1 MEEKVEKIDLMQYID
16 RYFRALIRFRV
27 LLLSII
33 VICAVGL
40 CAKDWLTFQT
50 TYSSKAVFVTKME
63 DSDNLFG
70 INQDEDNDNM
80 ISTFTSLMTG
90 SEMQKILM
98 DELNAFEQRM
108 DERLTDEMGKISS
121 IEQQVNQILPI
132 LKDSVESDNENREVL
147 QGLAAKL
154 EKTNADVLDAQ
165 TNAESALNSKSEAVI
180 LNIEE
185 VKNLIQLLA
194 VNELLDE
201 INAEERT
208 Q

>member
-1 MEEKVEKIDLMQYID
+1 MKRNWKQKNEIKI
-16 RYFRALIRFRV
+16 
-27 LLLSII
+27 
-33 VICAVGL
+33 
-40 CAKDWLTFQT
+40 
-50 TYSSKAVFVTKME
+50 SK
-63 DSDNLFG
+63 N
-70 INQDEDNDNM
+70 
-80 ISTFTSLMTG
+80 ISV
-90 SEMQKILM
+90 LM

-108 DERLTDEMGKISS
+108 DERLTDEMEKISS
-121 IEQQVNQILPI
+121 IERQVNQILPI

-154 EKTNADVLDAQ
+154 EKANADILEAQ
-165 TNAESALNSKSEAVI
+165 KNAESALNSKSEAVI

-185 VKNLIQLLA
+185 VKTLIQLLA

>member
-1 MEEKVEKIDLMQYID
+1 MKRNWKQKNEIKI
-16 RYFRALIRFRV
+16 R
-27 LLLSII
+27 
-33 VICAVGL
+33 
-40 CAKDWLTFQT
+40 K
-50 TYSSKAVFVTKME
+50 
-63 DSDNLFG
+63 N
-70 INQDEDNDNM
+70 
-80 ISTFTSLMTG
+80 ISV
-90 SEMQKILM
+90 LM

-108 DERLTDEMGKISS
+108 DERLTDEMEKISS
-121 IEQQVNQILPI
+121 IERQVNQILPI

-154 EKTNADVLDAQ
+154 EKANADILDAQ
-165 TNAESALNSKSEAVI
+165 KNTESALNSKSEAVI

>member
-1 MEEKVEKIDLMQYID
+1 MKLK
-16 RYFRALIRFRV
+16 
-27 LLLSII
+27 SII
-33 VICAVGL
+33 QKFLIFFSVIC
-40 CAKDWLTFQT
+40 T
-50 TYSSKAVFVTKME
+50 
-63 DSDNLFG
+63 
-70 INQDEDNDNM
+70 
-80 ISTFTSLMTG
+80 
-90 SEMQKILM
+90 ILM

-108 DERLTDEMGKISS
+108 DERLTDEMKKISS
-121 IEQQVNQILPI
+121 IERQVNQILPI

-154 EKTNADVLDAQ
+154 EKANADILDAQ
-165 TNAESALNSKSEAVI
+165 KNTESALNSKSEAVI